1 MKISKYFY
9 DWFENE
15 NLSQKRCLGVSFFFI
30 VENNFFF
37 QLKNQE
43 RHAIREKDHVK
54 PDGSTL
60 DYEKNLVKIAT
71 RGGNDEYQSKVLL

>member
-1 MKISKYFY
+1 MIDLKTKIYHKKDVLVF
-9 DWFENE
+9 
-15 NLSQKRCLGVSFFFI
+15 LFFFI

-43 RHAIREKDHVK
+43 RHAMREKDHVK